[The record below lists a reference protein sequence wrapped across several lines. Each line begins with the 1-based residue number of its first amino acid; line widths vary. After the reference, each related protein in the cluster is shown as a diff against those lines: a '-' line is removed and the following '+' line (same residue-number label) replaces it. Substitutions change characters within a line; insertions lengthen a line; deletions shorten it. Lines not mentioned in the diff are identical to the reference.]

1 MLFLWCPGL
10 LVMSYVDIVE
20 AIQDPRFLF
29 KRTEPQIVE
38 VVIYVSSALLTT
50 SSALV
55 QLGSCES
62 QHYSVDKC
70 TNKQKLVDSSAS
82 LDRRER
88 DEHRSEQSI
97 SKSELF
103 GLVKLWVV
111 FFVFHKFFCWKYTQM
126 GDALIMYRVTGHL
139 ASARLSSLCSESVL
153 LL

>member
-55 QLGSCES
+55 QLGSCEA
-62 QHYSVDKC
+62 QHCFVNKCEKKLGRSSVSV
-70 TNKQKLVDSSAS
+70 NRGEQ
-82 LDRRER
+82 EEHN
-88 DEHRSEQSI
+88 DEELI
-97 SKSELF
+97 SN
-103 GLVKLWVV
+103 
-111 FFVFHKFFCWKYTQM
+111 T
-126 GDALIMYRVTGHL
+126 
-139 ASARLSSLCSESVL
+139 
-153 LL
+153 